1 MKIEDLS
8 FCFEVTKEGSGSVNG
23 GDDISDFILSED
35 DSFINDFGTDPE
47 DFITIDSSRS
57 TQFALY
63 MQGLDN
69 MMNSFNA

>member
-8 FCFEVTKEGSGSVNG
+8 FCLEVTKEGSSSVNG

-35 DSFINDFGTDPE
+35 DSFVNDFGTDSE

-57 TQFALY
+57 TRFALY
-63 MQGLDN
+63 SEGLAN
-69 MMNSFNA
+69 MMNSFYA